1 MRNSRLLSVWLPDTL
16 RDKAE
21 APMRNRAFNALVQCF
36 SAIVPLILF
45 FMAFN
50 SSPLEFLWETL
61 PWAFP
66 LFVLTI
72 VGRVVFRR
80 AGQIEWFFTGIFFLS
95 ALMPWLSV
103 PSQGLAP
110 LGMAL
115 TFTGTVRLLQPRY
128 KAYWLMLLMQLSF
141 LCQLPQFTMPEMMT
155 ALRYLLGSV
164 AFFLLFDFA
173 LVTKRLGQAGRV
185 SAMMSRLALGLC
197 LLFLA
202 SLVAAFWQQD
212 MASVLLN
219 TAVVLL
225 WPLWLLLRRWF
236 NPSVVAVV
244 VCVILVVAHMIALFT
259 LGQRALAFAAPIYLL
274 LYVLLPPRFFWG
286 FFVVMYV
293 TDITFLLAS
302 HEQLHEQLLFRQG
315 LSMLLV
321 SSMLVLVQP
330 MRRFLSR
337 GTQKSPI
344 EAWWQ
349 PDIKWRLLG
358 YFILCIMVILL
369 LAVPLLLLA
378 YADRAVISL
387 NGLLLLYCLL
397 SFAAWVAWLAAHSH
411 RQEKA
416 ILAYTEAARQASQA
430 KQQFMSNMSH
440 EMRTPLNGILGMIQV
455 LKFELDLSP
464 KQQEYVQLLHRAG
477 DSLHRLV
484 EDTLDMTR
492 IERGKFA
499 LSREPFMLNDCLQAL
514 QQQLEDHAPAIA
526 AKVRVQDR
534 LPSGV
539 MLHSDKDRLI
549 QALDIVIR
557 DMLSSEAVAALDV
570 EVSLEEG
577 KIVLSFKQQGPR
589 WQDSQRDA
597 WQQWQ
602 APSDSRVGLSIAF
615 EIFKQ
620 MDATFNIAAHP
631 VAGVNLHRLIL
642 PLAFTMIRDQASQWA
657 PLPRRQLSS
666 LAEAMVLVVD
676 DDGTNRLVM
685 QMGLSPHVAKV
696 FLAENAEQALQLLE
710 QQPVDVVLSDISM
723 PGMGGEA
730 LLDTLAER
738 QPDLPVMAFTGN
750 ASPQD
755 IAYYHRIGFAGVA
768 AKPVV
773 FEALIQKIQRILLLS

>member
-21 APMRNRAFNALVQCF
+21 APMRKRAFNAFVQCF
-36 SAIVPLILF
+36 SAIVTLILF
-45 FMAFN
+45 YMVFN
-50 SSPLEFLWETL
+50 NAPLEVFRGVI

-72 VGRVVFRR
+72 MGRVVFRL

-95 ALMPWLSV
+95 ALTPWSSV
-103 PSQGLAP
+103 PSQGVAP
-110 LGMAL
+110 FGMLL
-115 TFTGTVRLLQPRY
+115 TVAGAVRLLQPRY
-128 KAYWLMLLMQLSF
+128 KAYWLLLLILLSF
-141 LCQLPQFTMPEMMT
+141 LCQLPQLTMSEMMT

-185 SAMMSRLALGLC
+185 LATMRRLALGLSI
-197 LLFLA
+197 LFSA
-202 SLVAAFWQQD
+202 NLVAAFWQWD
-212 MASVLLN
+212 MASVLLD

-225 WPLWLLLRRWF
+225 WPLWLLLRRWL
-236 NPSVVAVV
+236 NPPVVAVV
-244 VCVILVVAHMIALFT
+244 VCVILVVVHMIALFT
-259 LGQRALAFAAPIYLL
+259 LGARAFAFAASIYLL

-302 HEQLHEQLLFRQG
+302 HEQLNEQLLFRQG

-321 SSMLVLVQP
+321 GSMIVLVQP

-337 GTQKSPI
+337 GTQKPPI

-358 YFILCIMVILL
+358 YFALCIIVILL

-378 YADRAVISL
+378 HADRAVVNL
-387 NGLLLLYCLL
+387 NELLLLYCLL
-397 SFAAWVAWLAAHSH
+397 SVAAWVAWLAAHSH

-464 KQQEYVQLLHRAG
+464 KQQAYVQLLHRAG

-484 EDTLDMTR
+484 EETLDMTR

-514 QQQLEDHAPAIA
+514 QQQLRDDAPAIA
-526 AKVRVQDR
+526 ANLRLHDR

-570 EVSLEEG
+570 EVRLEEG
-577 KIVLSFKQQGPR
+577 KVVLSFKQQGPR
-589 WQDSQRDA
+589 WEDSQRDA

-602 APSDSRVGLSIAF
+602 ARSDSSVGLSIAF

-620 MDATFNIAAHP
+620 MDATFTIAAHP
-631 VAGVNLHRLIL
+631 VAGVNLHRLVL
-642 PLAFTMIRDQASQWA
+642 PLALSMIRDQASQEA
-657 PLPRRQLSS
+657 PLPRR
-666 LAEAMVLVVD
+666 
-676 DDGTNRLVM
+676 
-685 QMGLSPHVAKV
+685 
-696 FLAENAEQALQLLE
+696 
-710 QQPVDVVLSDISM
+710 
-723 PGMGGEA
+723 
-730 LLDTLAER
+730 
-738 QPDLPVMAFTGN
+738 
-750 ASPQD
+750 
-755 IAYYHRIGFAGVA
+755 
-768 AKPVV
+768 
-773 FEALIQKIQRILLLS
+773 